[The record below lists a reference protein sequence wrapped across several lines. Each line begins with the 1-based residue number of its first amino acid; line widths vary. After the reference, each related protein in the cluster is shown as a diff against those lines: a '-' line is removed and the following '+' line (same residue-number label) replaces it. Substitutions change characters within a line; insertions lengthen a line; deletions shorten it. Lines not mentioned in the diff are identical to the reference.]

1 MHGLGKEPITRVF
14 SARKGDSVPIAGG
27 VGVCGPWI
35 VTTGSDMGHKAGTG
49 SEHAAGEGAPVL
61 CIGAAHWDLI
71 GRAARA
77 PRPGDDLPGTITRRP
92 GGVALNIA
100 LGLAAA
106 GVPVA
111 LLAVVGRDAAGAAL
125 VAVAEAAGIDCTHV
139 LRLSGPTDGYLAIE
153 GPDGALVAAVAD
165 CARLEAAGEALLAPV
180 LDSALAAAPMPWRGR
195 MVLDGNL
202 SEGVAAR
209 LMTDPATAHAARLH
223 VPASP
228 AKAARLAR
236 ILAVRRAGSDAAV
249 LNRAEAEA
257 LAGRSFNGAAEAA
270 VTLVDLGLT
279 QALVTDGTGT
289 LAYAGPEGLVTAR
302 PRLVAARSLTGAGD
316 RLAAAHLAAQDAGL
330 DAAAAI
336 EAAVEAVA
344 RHLEAEANREVP

>member
-1 MHGLGKEPITRVF
+1 MVEE
-14 SARKGDSVPIAGG
+14 AEAG
-27 VGVCGPWI
+27 P
-35 VTTGSDMGHKAGTG
+35 GHVAGNCL
-49 SEHAAGEGAPVL
+49 PVL

-71 GRAARA
+71 GRAGRA
-77 PRPGDDLPGTITRRP
+77 PRRGDDLPGTIARRP

-106 GVPVA
+106 GAPVT

-125 VAVAEAAGIDCTHV
+125 IAIAEAAGIDCAHV
-139 LRLSGPTDGYLAIE
+139 LRLAGPTDGYLAIE
-153 GPDGALVAAVAD
+153 DPDGALFAAVAD
-165 CARLEAAGEALLAPV
+165 CGRLEATGEAVLAPL
-180 LDSALAAAPMPWRGR
+180 LDGPLAAAATPWRGR

-202 SEGVAAR
+202 PEAVAAR
-209 LMTDPATAHAARLH
+209 LVTDPATAHAARLH

-228 AKAARLAR
+228 AKAARLASV
-236 ILAVRRAGSDAAV
+236 IAVRRTGSDAAI

-257 LAGRSFNGAAEAA
+257 LARRSFAGAAEAA
-270 VTLVDLGLT
+270 TALVGLGLT
-279 QALVTDGTGT
+279 QVLVTDGTGT
-289 LAYAGPEGLVTAR
+289 LAHAGPEGLVTAR

-330 DAAAAI
+330 DAAAAL

-344 RHLEAEANREVP
+344 RHLETEAIREVP